1 MKTYERILER
11 LPKIL
16 ERLSL
21 KAASGIPI
29 VVEGKKDAFA
39 LMRLGITGEF
49 IKVKEG
55 GKVLEDRLGT
65 IRCREVVILVDF
77 DKHGT
82 EIAKEISRILESCDC
97 RPDFTIWRNIRAL
110 VRKDIKD
117 VEGLPSYLESLKKKM
132 EG

>member
-16 ERLSL
+16 ERLSM
-21 KAASGIPI
+21 KAASGVPI
-29 VVEGKKDAFA
+29 IVEGKKDASA
-39 LMRLGITGEF
+39 LTRLGITGEF

-65 IRCREVVILVDF
+65 IRCREAVILVDF
-77 DKHGT
+77 DEHGT
-82 EIAKEISRILESCDC
+82 EIAKEISRILESYDC
-97 RPDFTIWRNIRAL
+97 RPDLTIWRDLRAL